1 MAASQIMRKDGFN
14 DAAKVISAL
23 HQEPELGTKLKKAIP
38 MDLDSP
44 KPKADHLKTLAMMF
58 QKGESVSGYES
69 WRKSVNKTAGY
80 ALYPSYK
87 TLAKSKVH
95 LHPQVN
101 KFFGCFLLKYLIK
114 LNNLI
119 SDPSSKPWWQF
130 CLPF

>member
-23 HQEPELGTKLKKAIP
+23 HQEPELGTKLKKAIS

-44 KPKADHLKTLAMMF
+44 KPKADHLKTLAMIF

-69 WRKSVNKTAGY
+69 WRKSINKTAGY
-80 ALYPSYK
+80 DLYPSYK

-95 LHPQVN
+95 LHPSVR
-101 KFFGCFLLKYLIK
+101 FFWLISIFDSK
-114 LNNLI
+114 MYNVI
-119 SDPSSKPWWQF
+119 SDPFSKPWWQL